1 VFWISRYEI
10 YGRNA
15 LVIAIYSATRNT
27 GNSRN
32 RVETARVG
40 LGSHAEQTWNSG
52 NKPSSAPRLY
62 PRDAVWTR
70 GAEFDLWFCLPRFIR
85 RCVAPSP
92 HLLLMGTGAFESC
105 ILQLPLRNCCA
116 DFQNGARVSTIVWI
130 TTFLRRLQPQRT
142 VIGPVASPALP
153 SVTALLRPLAAP
165 GVCGASAL
173 LSHHA
178 GRFRRSASFCHRFWI
193 SSLQCRRH
201 PTFRPL
207 LFK

>member
-1 VFWISRYEI
+1 MDVMPSSSRYIQQPGTLGTVGTGWKQHEL
-10 YGRNA
+10 GLA
-15 LVIAIYSATRNT
+15 HTRNRRGT
-27 GNSRN
+27 LGTSHRQHRAFT
-32 RVETARVG
+32 RVMQSGHVG
-40 LGSHAEQTWNSG
+40 LNSICGSVC
-52 NKPSSAPRLY
+52 P
-62 PRDAVWTR
+62 V
-70 GAEFDLWFCLPRFIR
+70 FIR

-105 ILQLPLRNCCA
+105 ILQLPLRTCCA